1 MRLRVLV
8 VGLAAVAVAGLVAL
22 AGPLLGFRPEGP
34 LGPYGGAGVIWR
46 AGINEAFTWAMPL
59 PDNPTTADIRIDSI
73 APVGTEGL
81 ELLGVLVSYDGCGI
95 LSISNGFPPPGVSA
109 ADPEGGLLEA
119 MSEPCALHVLI
130 GVRRVQ
136 GSESGMIDGLRMA
149 YRVDGRAYE
158 VLLPWSLE
166 VPDPSPEP

>member
-8 VGLAAVAVAGLVAL
+8 VGLAAVSVAGLVAL
-22 AGPLLGFRPEGP
+22 AGPFLGLRPEGP

-46 AGINEAFTWAMPL
+46 AGINEVFTWAMPL

-81 ELLGVLVSYDGCGI
+81 EVLGVLVSYDGCGI
-95 LSISNGFPPPGVSA
+95 LSISNDFPPPGVST
-109 ADPEGGLLEA
+109 ADPEGARLEA
-119 MSEPCALHVLI
+119 TSEPCALHVLI

-136 GSESGMIDGLRMA
+136 GSESGMIDGLRMG
-149 YRVDGRAYE
+149 YRTEGHAYE
-158 VLLPWSLE
+158 LLLPWRLD
-166 VPDPSPEP
+166 VPDPSPTP